1 MATIP
6 QARFVCALNEGRGE
20 DPVKTSARIRA
31 DDVGAR
37 SLNEGRGEDPV
48 KTSNSLAKSVGV
60 EMFAQRRTGR
70 RPRQNL
76 SKGTYDQAGIAQQ
89 RSTKDGEKTPSKPV
103 RRAGHVAQL
112 FRSTKDGEKTP
123 SKPLPKEA
131 AYVRLKRKTLNEG
144 RGEDPVK
151 TFPFARSHC
160 SVSCAQ
166 RRTGRRPRQNWRFQQ
181 VAS

>member
-6 QARFVCALNEGRGE
+6 QARFV
-20 DPVKTSARIRA
+20 
-31 DDVGAR
+31 R

-48 KTSNSLAKSVGV
+48 KTSNALAKSGGV

-123 SKPLPKEA
+123 SKPLAGNSKI
-131 AYVRLKRKTLNEG
+131 LDTNI
-144 RGEDPVK
+144 
-151 TFPFARSHC
+151 
-160 SVSCAQ
+160 AQ
-166 RRTGRRPRQNWRFQQ
+166 RRT
-181 VAS
+181 

>member
-48 KTSNSLAKSVGV
+48 KTSNALAKSVGV

-89 RSTKDGEKTPSKPV
+89 RSTKDGEKTPSKPLAGNSKILDTNIAQ
-103 RRAGHVAQL
+103 RRTGRRPRQNSGQ
-112 FRSTKDGEKTP
+112 RSSSTT
-123 SKPLPKEA
+123 SSA
-131 AYVRLKRKTLNEG
+131 LNEG

-151 TFPFARSHC
+151 TLMS
-160 SVSCAQ
+160 
-166 RRTGRRPRQNWRFQQ
+166 
-181 VAS
+181 